1 MTQPWYQ
8 LKYGDLYRIH
18 FRYIYKVSKFKW
30 QSHSIHLRFVIRV
43 FVEDGQLSHF
53 TSKVYRAIYNGDQLD
68 NPLCL
73 ISQAAHVFGT
83 PFLRK
88 GRPIGN
94 SHPCSMWGLNLV
106 IYITQLTKSR
116 NPLNSQWQFRRTIP
130 DTSNAILLLG
140 LHESNSIEFCSV
152 FNCLVINLY
161 IIDGLYSNALVKNS
175 DL

>member
-1 MTQPWYQ
+1 
-8 LKYGDLYRIH
+8 
-18 FRYIYKVSKFKW
+18 
-30 QSHSIHLRFVIRV
+30 
-43 FVEDGQLSHF
+43 
-53 TSKVYRAIYNGDQLD
+53 
-68 NPLCL
+68 
-73 ISQAAHVFGT
+73 
-83 PFLRK
+83 
-88 GRPIGN
+88 
-94 SHPCSMWGLNLV
+94 MWGLNLV

-161 IIDGLYSNALVKNS
+161 IIDGLYSNALVKNY